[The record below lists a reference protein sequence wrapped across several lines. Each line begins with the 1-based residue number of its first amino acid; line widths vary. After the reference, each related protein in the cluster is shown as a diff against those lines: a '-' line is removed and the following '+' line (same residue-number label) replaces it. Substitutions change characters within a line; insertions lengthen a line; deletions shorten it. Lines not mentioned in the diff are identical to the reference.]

1 MISPGQVR
9 AARAFLNWRQ
19 ADLAKAAGISE
30 GSVKNVEGGNND
42 SHPSTLRSHP
52 STLRA
57 VQSALEIA
65 GVIFIEENGDGPGV
79 RLRKQKSAEQGTRPE
94 DLNASNDG

>member
-1 MISPGQVR
+1 MVSPGQVR
-9 AARAFLNWRQ
+9 AARAFLNWKQ
-19 ADLAKAAGISE
+19 TDLANAAGISE
-30 GSVKNVEGGNND
+30 GSVKNVERGNTD
-42 SHPSTLRSHP
+42 SYPA
-52 STLRA
+52 TLRA